1 MRQAVELL
9 RAMSNAHV
17 EIKKNLERQMQ
28 QPVLDALTRCQ
39 ETAIELGNLIESS
52 EGEGFITV
60 SYLEEYCEL
69 VFQIYDKLS
78 KFNDAQSD
86 NAQIGG
92 TQDGYIRNDGVQ
104 IKEVRTGNET
114 FADINPNRVYKNLN
128 KFVIKVENSIKND
141 INIRKEAIL

>member
-1 MRQAVELL
+1 MRQAGKRQAVELL

-17 EIKKNLERQMQ
+17 EIKKNFERQMQ

-78 KFNDAQSD
+78 KFNDAHGD
-86 NAQIGG
+86 NVQIGG
-92 TQDGYIRNDGVQ
+92 TMACRSKKCEPAMKHLPISIPTEYIK
-104 IKEVRTGNET
+104 I
-114 FADINPNRVYKNLN
+114 
-128 KFVIKVENSIKND
+128 
-141 INIRKEAIL
+141 